1 MSNCGVCEAEAGG
14 AFLCKPCLNQL
25 ERDIGDMT
33 SLMHEVSVVATRQAN
48 VYRAARRAEPDAEVA
63 DLDEEYA
70 WRLAR
75 IRPHLR
81 SKDGRVTLPST
92 ALPIDLDARELL
104 YDINDTLLAA
114 ACDLGA
120 DEISS
125 RDVVAWLLTHIND
138 VRFYEDAARL
148 YDELTYIHRRAEHA
162 VDRSP
167 ERFYAGPCLAEH
179 PDTGR
184 CERDLYVKPGAEEIT
199 CDGYKGDETGC
210 GASHS
215 FGDRRE
221 WLTDALDAALVTIDD
236 MLAALPILFPN
247 LRVPRRHA
255 VNSWIRDQRIL
266 PHGRNHVGKPTFV
279 GRELLDL
286 IEAYKPLPY
295 APRRR
300 KGDVA

>member
-48 VYRAARRAEPDAEVA
+48 VYRAARRAEPDTEAA

-125 RDVVAWLLTHIND
+125 RHVVAWLLTHIND
-138 VRFYEDAARL
+138 VRFHEDAARL

-162 VDRSP
+162 VDRSAS
-167 ERFYAGPCLAEH
+167 RVYAGPCQAALE
-179 PDTGR
+179 DGTE
-184 CERDLYVKPGAEEIT
+184 CDRDLYLKLGADEIR
-199 CDGYKGDETGC
+199 CDGHRGDEIGC
-210 GASHS
+210 GAVHAYS
-215 FGDRRE
+215 DRRK
-221 WLTDALDAALVTIDD
+221 WLVASLDDALVGLDVLRACARSLLSLDWPPHATVRSWASRGRIVAKSIDRNGTELFRAGDVLALV
-236 MLAALPILFPN
+236 
-247 LRVPRRHA
+247 RRWQ
-255 VNSWIRDQRIL
+255 S
-266 PHGRNHVGKPTFV
+266 PGT
-279 GRELLDL
+279 
-286 IEAYKPLPY
+286 
-295 APRRR
+295 RRS
-300 KGDVA
+300 A